1 MLSIKF
7 YENRKIY
14 FAISVLIL
22 LVGIGS
28 MFINGVNLSI
38 QFKGGAIIKYSF
50 TGDLNI
56 NEVAKVSSDVLK
68 RDTEVQITEDLATKS
83 KKVVLNLSGN
93 SGLDAADQEKL
104 DSTLKEQFAS
114 ANLEFSESN
123 IVQPF
128 IGKKFLMNGF
138 IAIALSSAFI
148 ILYVWLR
155 FKKIS
160 GLSAGVIGL
169 IALLHDCLIV
179 FFTFIFFKIPL
190 NDSFIA
196 VTLTVIGYSINDTI
210 VIYDRIREN
219 KPAYS
224 KKPYEQLVN
233 DSINQ
238 TFSRSIN
245 TSITTVICVSI
256 VYIFAFMYNIDSIKT
271 FALPMLIGLISG
283 CYSTV
288 CLCGPMM
295 VMWHKRTERKT
306 A

>member
-1 MLSIKF
+1 MIKF
-7 YENRKIY
+7 YENRKKF
-14 FAISVLIL
+14 FAISIVIMIL
-22 LVGIGS
+22 GIVS
-28 MFINGVNLSI
+28 LFVNGINLSI

-50 TGDLNI
+50 NGDLNI
-56 NEVAKVSSDVLK
+56 EEVEDLSSTVLN
-68 RDTEVQITEDLATKS
+68 RNTEVQVTEDIATKS
-83 KKVVLNLSGN
+83 KKVVLNLAGN
-93 SGLDAADQEKL
+93 SGLDANEQDKL
-104 DSTLKEQFAS
+104 DIALKEKFPD
-114 ANLEFSESN
+114 ANLELSESN

-128 IGKKFLMNGF
+128 IGKRFLING
-138 IAIALSSAFI
+138 IKAIVLASIFI
-148 ILYVWLR
+148 ILYVWIR

-179 FFTFIFFKIPL
+179 FFSFTLFKMPI

-196 VTLTVIGYSINDTI
+196 VILTIIGYSINDTI

-219 KPAYS
+219 KPQYA
-224 KKPYEQLVN
+224 KRPYEDLVN

-238 TFSRSIN
+238 TLTRSIN
-245 TSITTVICVSI
+245 TTVTTVVCVLI
-256 VYIFAFMYNIDSIKT
+256 VYVFAFMYNIESIKT

-288 CLCGPMM
+288 CLAGPML
-295 VMWHKRTERKT
+295 VMWHKRKENL

>member
-1 MLSIKF
+1 MIKF
-7 YENRKIY
+7 YENRKIF
-14 FAISVLIL
+14 FAVSIVIML
-22 LVGIGS
+22 LGIAS
-28 MFINGVNLSI
+28 IFINGINLSI

-50 TGDLNI
+50 TGDLDI
-56 NEVAKVSSDVLK
+56 KEVESLSSKVLN
-68 RDTEVQITEDLATKS
+68 RNTEVQVTEDLATKS

-93 SGLDAADQEKL
+93 SGLDANEQEEL
-104 DSTLKEQFAS
+104 DSALKEKFPN
-114 ANLEFSESN
+114 ANLQLSESN

-128 IGKKFLMNGF
+128 IGKRFLINGM
-138 IAIALSSAFI
+138 IAIAISSAFI
-148 ILYVWLR
+148 ILYVWIR

-169 IALLHDCLIV
+169 IALLHDCLVV
-179 FFTFIFFKIPL
+179 FFTFTFFKIPI

-196 VTLTVIGYSINDTI
+196 VTLTIIGYSINDTI

-219 KPAYS
+219 KPSYS

-238 TFSRSIN
+238 TLSRSIN
-245 TSITTVICVSI
+245 TTITTVICVLI
-256 VYIFAFMYNIDSIKT
+256 IYIFAFLYNIESIKT

-288 CLCGPMM
+288 CLAGPMM
-295 VMWHKRTERKT
+295 VMWHKKKENQM